1 MSRLTNWLFLLSIGL
16 TLLSS
21 HTVSAEEDAEY
32 DDEEFDDDEDAISS
46 SDVTVKSIYPAHP
59 DKKNFPLGK
68 DVTLLVAFN
77 NNGEKSFNISQIA
90 AHLHSP
96 FDYNYYIQNFT
107 VQHPSATVGPNS
119 QVTLEYTFKPDPTLE
134 TLEYTFS
141 AYVNYNRSDGRTFM
155 HTLHNATIDLYEP
168 GSDSNTKLIMYAV
181 VLAGLGVLAFVFT
194 QSKAAKEEKGGVS
207 ESFGG
212 NWEDDKIYKPST
224 TSKRAGGNKRI
235 KKKV

>member
-1 MSRLTNWLFLLSIGL
+1 MMMKNLTTMKMQSPLLMSPLKVFTPL
-16 TLLSS
+16 TL
-21 HTVSAEEDAEY
+21 T
-32 DDEEFDDDEDAISS
+32 
-46 SDVTVKSIYPAHP
+46 
-59 DKKNFPLGK
+59 KKNFPLGK

-107 VQHPSATVGPNS
+107 VKHASATVGPNS

-134 TLEYTFS
+134 PLEFHFS

-181 VLAGLGVLAFVFT
+181 GAGLGVLAFVFT
-194 QSKAAKEEKGGVS
+194 QFGAAKEEKGGVS

-212 NWEDDKIYKPST
+212 SWEDDKIYKPSA
-224 TSKRAGGNKRI
+224 TSKRAGGSKRI